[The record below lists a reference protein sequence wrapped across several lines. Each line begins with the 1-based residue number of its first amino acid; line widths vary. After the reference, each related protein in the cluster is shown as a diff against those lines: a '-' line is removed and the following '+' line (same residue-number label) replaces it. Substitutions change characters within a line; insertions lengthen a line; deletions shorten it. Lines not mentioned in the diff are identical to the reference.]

1 MAVYLKEYLEKILNE
16 LEQNNQKTKEKV
28 SQFILDN
35 NWFSIK
41 VDSSNWSIDE
51 ADAAK
56 LGQEIKNYLLKD
68 GGVEGIKSI
77 FSSKF
82 PETFNEF
89 QKYIKSAKIDE
100 ESQFYIQD
108 FFAYYLEKDLPSM
121 LLTIVTRGKYKEL
134 SPSQQTQM
142 IKELNLTPSEIE
154 KTLELSVRA
163 NTRATNALKM
173 VVNQGLGTDQLLTI
187 CHRIGNG
194 EAFSKQAE
202 SMCLLSALGQLCP
215 FDDRHHCVGCQYE
228 LQTKSTLLLLIGEF
242 NRLNRRYTE
251 VTSDLEKG
259 KIRSIIE
266 MQIKP
271 CLEDMLQALSEQ
283 YGEDVLNDY
292 EEIIKE
298 LVS

>member
-1 MAVYLKEYLEKILNE
+1 MFYFDAFAQTTTLYLK
-16 LEQNNQKTKEKV
+16 
-28 SQFILDN
+28 
-35 NWFSIK
+35 
-41 VDSSNWSIDE
+41 
-51 ADAAK
+51 DAQ
-56 LGQEIKNYLLKD
+56 LGQLKPEMVAKELFER
-68 GGVEGIKSI
+68 GVLSMV
-77 FSSKF
+77 
-82 PETFNEF
+82 
-89 QKYIKSAKIDE
+89 
-100 ESQFYIQD
+100 
-108 FFAYYLEKDLPSM
+108 PSM

-259 KIRSIIE
+259 KIRSILE

>member
-1 MAVYLKEYLEKILNE
+1 
-16 LEQNNQKTKEKV
+16 
-28 SQFILDN
+28 
-35 NWFSIK
+35 
-41 VDSSNWSIDE
+41 
-51 ADAAK
+51 
-56 LGQEIKNYLLKD
+56 
-68 GGVEGIKSI
+68 
-77 FSSKF
+77 
-82 PETFNEF
+82 
-89 QKYIKSAKIDE
+89 
-100 ESQFYIQD
+100 
-108 FFAYYLEKDLPSM
+108 
-121 LLTIVTRGKYKEL
+121 
-134 SPSQQTQM
+134 
-142 IKELNLTPSEIE
+142 
-154 KTLELSVRA
+154 
-163 NTRATNALKM
+163 M

-259 KIRSIIE
+259 KIRSILE